1 MAKYRAGRNLDSV
14 NSPEL
19 HRGSRND
26 STIDPSEII
35 AVRSMR
41 ELASVANRESRSLYI
56 TVVHIQ
62 GTGEME
68 AVSSWRY

>member
-1 MAKYRAGRNLDSV
+1 MAKYRAERNLDSA

-19 HRGSRND
+19 HQGSRND
-26 STIDPSEII
+26 STIDPGEIV
-35 AVRSMR
+35 AVRPMR
-41 ELASVANRESRSLYI
+41 ELAPVANRESRSLYI
-56 TVVHIQ
+56 AVVHTQ